1 LGSDPLT
8 RHKAGIATRGG
19 SDHSSFE
26 TRVAAASRA
35 LVLGIGGGGDA
46 VGSIAVARALEERG
60 LETVLGGVAWER
72 IVVDPHPGPRG
83 LNEIRG
89 GRALD
94 GAVIVM
100 PSEGA
105 TTPEGVHFC
114 ESRLALHLGV
124 ETVLIDVTGGT
135 HGAARGID
143 SACAELRCDLAV
155 LVDIGGDAIADG
167 SEPGLASP
175 LCDAV
180 MLSAG
185 ATCDVPV
192 IAGVLGAGCD
202 GELQPS
208 EVLAR
213 VAALA
218 RAGAWLDTLGTS
230 MAAAEIEAA
239 GAVAVTEASLLVARA
254 ARGESGPV
262 EIRGGRRTVS
272 LGPVAAL
279 AFIFDLEAALPE
291 LPLTRAVTNAASIEA
306 ARDALNEL
314 GISTELDYEERRA
327 AG

>member
-1 LGSDPLT
+1 M
-8 RHKAGIATRGG
+8 HAF
-19 SDHSSFE
+19 SS
-26 TRVAAASRA
+26 RVAESNRA

-46 VGSIAVARALEERG
+46 VGSIAIAHWLAERDV
-60 LETVLGGVAWER
+60 EAVLGGVAWER
-72 IVVDPHPGPRG
+72 MVVDPHPGPRA
-83 LNEIRG
+83 LEEIRG

-94 GAVIVM
+94 GALVVD
-100 PSEGA
+100 SSGGA

-114 ESRLALHLGV
+114 ESRLALHLGE
-124 ETVLIDVTGGT
+124 ETVLIDVTRGPS
-135 HGAARGID
+135 GAARGID
-143 SACAELRCDLAV
+143 SACAELGCDLAV

-180 MLSAG
+180 MLAAG
-185 ATCDVPV
+185 LECATP
-192 IAGVLGAGCD
+192 ALAAVLGAGCD

-230 MAAAEIEAA
+230 SAAAEIEAA

-254 ARGESGPV
+254 ARGECGPV
-262 EIRGGRRTVS
+262 EIRGGRRTVD

-279 AFIFDLEAALPE
+279 AFIFDLDAAFGE
-291 LPLTRAVTNAASIEA
+291 LPLARAVAQSPSIEA
-306 ARDALNEL
+306 ARDALNAI

-327 AG
+327 AE